1 MENKFDPKQ
10 KRELFQPSAIAIR
23 EVAEG
28 NDEQCIEG
36 DAIMCG
42 VETTLYEDEDFREVE
57 IIDASCITPDFINAQ
72 NMFINAQHDRGKTF
86 GRQGA
91 KLEVECKAD
100 RLSCR
105 CTGTSNIYAETK
117 NLINDGVY
125 TGMSFEF
132 WPDEYRTEKRTG
144 SDGKTEY
151 CIRHTKFRAIG
162 ALTVA
167 MQPAYPTTSI
177 GVREMYRETHP
188 EVEPQERQ
196 KELEEQAQRE
206 AEAKAE
212 AEKREAEKK
221 TREAKIAAMQREVE
235 MMELEN
241 L

>member
-1 MENKFDPKQ
+1 MTKFDPTK

-23 EVAEG
+23 EAAEG
-28 NDEQCIEG
+28 GDEQCIEG

-57 IIDASCITPDFINAQ
+57 IIDASCITPAFINAQ

-91 KLEVECKAD
+91 KLEVTCKAD

-105 CTGTSNIYAETK
+105 CTGTSNIYAETRA
-117 NLINDGVY
+117 LINDGVY

-132 WPDEYRTEKRTG
+132 WPDQYKTEKRRG
-144 SDGKTEY
+144 ADGKTEY
-151 CIRHTKFRAIG
+151 CIRHTQFRAIG

-177 GVREMYRETHP
+177 GVREMYREAH
-188 EVEPQERQ
+188 VEEADPQERQ
-196 KELEEQAQRE
+196 QQLE
-206 AEAKAE
+206 AEA
-212 AEKREAEKK
+212 RETEKK
-221 TREAKIAAMQREVE
+221 TRDAKLRVLQMDLLADDL
-235 MMELEN
+235 LED
-241 L
+241 